1 VLLVEFFEVN
11 FDKVVEAN
19 FMHSSTEYHHFNGV
33 PVFPKIGSRVISC
46 LWDFLPELAFEHT
59 FLFLTIAFPC
69 HQQNRIGQELKRS
82 CQANILIL

>member
-1 VLLVEFFEVN
+1 MLLVEFFEVN

-19 FMHSSTEYHHFNGV
+19 FMHSSPEYYHFNGV
-33 PVFPKIGSRVISC
+33 SIFPEIGSRVISR
-46 LWDFLPELAFEHT
+46 LWNFFPELAFKHT
-59 FLFLTIAFPC
+59 FLFLTITFPC